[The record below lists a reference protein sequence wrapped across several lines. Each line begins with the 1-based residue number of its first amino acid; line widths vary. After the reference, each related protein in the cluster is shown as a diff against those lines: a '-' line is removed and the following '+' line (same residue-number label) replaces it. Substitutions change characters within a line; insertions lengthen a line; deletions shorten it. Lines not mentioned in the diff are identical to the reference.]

1 MSNKSLEEIEKEVK
15 PIIERMTLEIIKKKP
30 ENIVY

>member
-1 MSNKSLEEIEKEVK
+1 MSNKTLEEIEKEVK

-30 ENIVY
+30 ENIV

>member
-1 MSNKSLEEIEKEVK
+1 MSNKTLEEIEKEVK